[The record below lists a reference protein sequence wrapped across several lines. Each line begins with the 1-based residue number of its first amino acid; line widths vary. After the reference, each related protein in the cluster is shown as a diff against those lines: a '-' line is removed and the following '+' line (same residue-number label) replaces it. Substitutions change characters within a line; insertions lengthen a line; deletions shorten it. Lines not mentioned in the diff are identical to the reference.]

1 MVQFMIIRLRL
12 GLFTLAL
19 LLLFG
24 TGFAAGRAV
33 GPVSAEAP
41 APAHSAPNSSSPQR
55 AHS

>member
-1 MVQFMIIRLRL
+1 MVQFMNIRVRL
-12 GLFTLAL
+12 GLFTAAL

-24 TGFAAGRAV
+24 AGFVVGRAV

-41 APAHSAPNSSSPQR
+41 APAHSASSSSSPQG